1 MSPKGYSLS
10 YYILCVVALLAMFS
24 TTLINPLLSIFA
36 KEIGATGIWI
46 GLAVAAYWVS
56 RIILEIPSGILSS
69 KYGYYPPMLIG
80 LVLTAV
86 GTAVCIY
93 VSDPFQLILG
103 RALQGLGA
111 PLFFAVSMTF
121 IVNLF
126 PIERRGGAM
135 GIFQGI
141 EYFGS
146 ILGSTFSGIII
157 TAFSFKGSFL
167 LSTILV
173 VIGIIVIV
181 APRRIRTESR
191 AQPRTASFSLSSLSK
206 VFWNKTLMIVS
217 IATLAE
223 WIMSSGALY
232 TVFPLYANESL
243 GFSLSEIG
251 LFMGARSV
259 GYVAAILGMGYIADK
274 IGRRPVLIFGLAGTA
289 IMIVSLSFVSSF
301 LGIIA
306 VVSILGITTGAIWII
321 CPVLAAEAVDP
332 SLRGAAIGVYRTFFD
347 LGSILGPIIMT
358 WVFSING
365 IALCFYLSGALLFLN
380 LLSSLSLKETKS

>member
-1 MSPKGYSLS
+1 MSLKGYSLS

-24 TTLINPLLSIFA
+24 TSLINPLLSIFA
-36 KEIGATGIWI
+36 KEIGATGVWI

-56 RIILEIPSGILSS
+56 RIILEVPSGILSS
-69 KYGYYPPMLIG
+69 KYGYYPPMLMG

-126 PIERRGGAM
+126 PVERRGSAM

-146 ILGSTFSGIII
+146 ILGLTFSGILI
-157 TAFSFKGSFL
+157 TAFTFKGSFL

-173 VIGIIVIV
+173 VIGIIVIM
-181 APRRIRTESR
+181 APKRIRTESR
-191 AQPRTASFSLSSLSK
+191 AQPRMTSFPLSSLPK
-206 VFWNKTLMIVS
+206 VFRNKTLMIVS
-217 IATLAE
+217 TATLAE
-223 WIMSSGALY
+223 FIMSQGALY
-232 TVFPLYANESL
+232 TVFPLYASESL

-251 LFMGARSV
+251 LFMGARSI

-274 IGRRPVLIFGLAGTA
+274 IGRRPVLVFGLAGTA
-289 IMIVSLSFVSSF
+289 VMIISLSFVSSF

-306 VVSILGITTGAIWII
+306 VVGILGITTGAIWII

-347 LGSILGPIIMT
+347 LGSILGPLVMT
-358 WVFSING
+358 WVFSVYG
-365 IALCFYLSGALLFLN
+365 ITLCFYLSGALLVLN
-380 LLSSLSLKETKS
+380 LLSSLSLKETKL

>member
-1 MSPKGYSLS
+1 
-10 YYILCVVALLAMFS
+10 
-24 TTLINPLLSIFA
+24 
-36 KEIGATGIWI
+36 
-46 GLAVAAYWVS
+46 
-56 RIILEIPSGILSS
+56 
-69 KYGYYPPMLIG
+69 
-80 LVLTAV
+80 
-86 GTAVCIY
+86 
-93 VSDPFQLILG
+93 
-103 RALQGLGA
+103 
-111 PLFFAVSMTF
+111 
-121 IVNLF
+121 
-126 PIERRGGAM
+126 
-135 GIFQGI
+135 
-141 EYFGS
+141 
-146 ILGSTFSGIII
+146 
-157 TAFSFKGSFL
+157 
-167 LSTILV
+167 
-173 VIGIIVIV
+173 
-181 APRRIRTESR
+181 
-191 AQPRTASFSLSSLSK
+191 
-206 VFWNKTLMIVS
+206 MIVS

>member
-1 MSPKGYSLS
+1 MSLKGYSLS

-24 TTLINPLLSIFA
+24 TSLINPLLSIFA
-36 KEIGATGIWI
+36 KEIGATGVWI

-56 RIILEIPSGILSS
+56 RIILEVPSGILSS
-69 KYGYYPPMLIG
+69 KYGYYPPMLMG

-126 PIERRGGAM
+126 PVERRGSAM

-146 ILGSTFSGIII
+146 ILGLTFSGILI
-157 TAFSFKGSFL
+157 TAFTFKGSFL

-173 VIGIIVIV
+173 VIGIIVIM
-181 APRRIRTESR
+181 APKRIRTESR
-191 AQPRTASFSLSSLSK
+191 AQPRMTSFPLSSLPK
-206 VFWNKTLMIVS
+206 VFRNKTLMIVS
-217 IATLAE
+217 TATLAE
-223 WIMSSGALY
+223 FIMSQGALY
-232 TVFPLYANESL
+232 TVFPLYASESL

-251 LFMGARSV
+251 LFMGARSI

-274 IGRRPVLIFGLAGTA
+274 IGRRPVLVFGLAGTA
-289 IMIVSLSFVSSF
+289 VMIISLSFVSSF

-306 VVSILGITTGAIWII
+306 VVGILGITTGAIWII

-347 LGSILGPIIMT
+347 LGSILGPLVMT
-358 WVFSING
+358 WVFSIYG
-365 IALCFYLSGALLFLN
+365 ITLCFYLSGALLVLN
-380 LLSSLSLKETKS
+380 LLSSLSLKETKL